1 MKYGKREQSSPETA
15 AGPHPHPL
23 ELEMWSFCWIV
34 VVVRVNINIIRRAFR
49 WQTLA
54 PLRAYVRLSFGM
66 RRQGRRLLLL
76 LRCNK
81 PVEAKKRPAPASLI
95 TGRPQ
100 ISIPISVILKR
111 IWVSK
116 GQFQKSIPGRQNPGV
131 CKDAEKTF
139 GISVFF
145 MNPPD
150 RKRTV
155 CSW

>member
-34 VVVRVNINIIRRAFR
+34 VVVRVNINIIRGAFR

-81 PVEAKKRPAPASLI
+81 PVEAKKKTCPCLTHYRASTNQYPYQCDFKKDLGFQRPIPEI
-95 TGRPQ
+95 DPRP
-100 ISIPISVILKR
+100 P
-111 IWVSK
+111 
-116 GQFQKSIPGRQNPGV
+116 KSRCLQGCGEFP
-131 CKDAEKTF
+131 F
-139 GISVFF
+139 FF

-155 CSW
+155 FSW